1 MHLGFKRGL
10 SDGIPIAL
18 GYFSVSFAF
27 GLEAVRGGL
36 PVAVAVLIS
45 MTNLTSAGQFAG
57 LSIILSGASFIEMA
71 FTQLVINLRYFLM
84 SISVSQKSDSSIRL
98 FDRFAISFA
107 VTDEIFAVS
116 TSHASVG
123 RSYMYGLALLPWIG
137 WSGGTLMGALLG
149 SILPESVM
157 SALGIAIY
165 GMFIAIIVPPA
176 KKSAPVA
183 LSILTSVVLSCIFAA
198 LGLSGGFAIIICALV
213 SAGLFAAIRPIESEA
228 SEK

>member
-57 LSIILSGASFIEMA
+57 LSIILTGASFIEMA
-71 FTQLVINLRYFLM
+71 FTQLVINMRYFLM
-84 SISVSQKSDSSIRL
+84 SISVSQKSDSSIKL
-98 FDRFAISFA
+98 LDRFLISFA

-116 TSHASVG
+116 TSKDSVG

-137 WSGGTLMGALLG
+137 WSGGTLMGALCG
-149 SILPESVM
+149 SILPESIM

-165 GMFIAIIVPPA
+165 GMFIAIIIPPA
-176 KKSAPVA
+176 KKSAAVA
-183 LSILTSVVLSCIFAA
+183 GSIAVAVAISCILSA
-198 LGLSGGFAIIICALV
+198 LDFSGGFAIIICAVV
-213 SAGLFAAIRPIESEA
+213 SAALFAIIKPIGAEEGS
-228 SEK
+228 K